1 MANRDAD
8 LEAEIAVK
16 SKLLKEKDGVISTL
30 NNKTLTLEI
39 QLTESMNAAQN
50 SENLLKTIAVLE
62 ARISSFEAQ
71 SSTNSSKSRD
81 LAGEIVAKSEEIDQL
96 TEQIRQMRTE
106 NSEELKSL
114 SKEIEQVC
122 HLLLFPCLH
131 FVDSELKYCCAGCN
145 ALFSFIPD

>member
-122 HLLLFPCLH
+122 LLLLFPCLH